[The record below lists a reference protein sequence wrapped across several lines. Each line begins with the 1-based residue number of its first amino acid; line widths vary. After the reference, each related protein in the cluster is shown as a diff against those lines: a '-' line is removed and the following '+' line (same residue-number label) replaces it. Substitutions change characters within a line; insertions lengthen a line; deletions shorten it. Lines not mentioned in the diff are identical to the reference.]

1 MIHYD
6 GVGAD
11 PSGVHTD
18 ERFLEIMKRDTEN
31 KKWQRRPQENV
42 FNWIYENEIQL
53 NIDRDINF
61 KAGLFNQTES
71 FLKNNNNGLVSLEDQ
86 IKAIRIY
93 YQIAGY

>member
-18 ERFLEIMKRDTEN
+18 EQFVEIMKRDVEN
-31 KKWQRRPQENV
+31 KKWQRRPETNP

-53 NIDRDINF
+53 KFNDWVLPDDFCYFTLDDWIDY
-61 KAGLFNQTES
+61 AGAVRAPRLYVGN
-71 FLKNNNNGLVSLEDQ
+71 
-86 IKAIRIY
+86 
-93 YQIAGY
+93 

>member
-18 ERFLEIMKRDTEN
+18 ERFLEIMKRDVEN
-31 KKWQRRPQENV
+31 KKWQRRPQENA

-53 NIDRDINF
+53 KFNDWVLPDDFCYFTLDDWIDY
-61 KAGLFNQTES
+61 AGAVRAPRLYVGN
-71 FLKNNNNGLVSLEDQ
+71 
-86 IKAIRIY
+86 
-93 YQIAGY
+93 